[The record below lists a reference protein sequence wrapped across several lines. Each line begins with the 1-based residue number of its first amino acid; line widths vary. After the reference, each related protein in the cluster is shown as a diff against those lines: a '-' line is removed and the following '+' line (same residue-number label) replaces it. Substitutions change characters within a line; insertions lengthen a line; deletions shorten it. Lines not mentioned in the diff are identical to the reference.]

1 MTQTV
6 TFHDLQ
12 GASVFITGGGAGI
25 GAALTEGF
33 LAQGAKV
40 AFVQRT
46 NADHFAAE
54 LAKKYDNA
62 PLFLPCDITDLTSLK
77 AAIVKAAAQHG
88 PISILVNNAANDTR
102 HTLDGYTQDEF
113 DQNIA
118 VNLRPQF
125 FTAQEVAPA
134 MRANGG
140 GSIINFS
147 SISYMMGNAG
157 YPVYAATK
165 AAITGLTRSL
175 ARELGP
181 DRIRV
186 NAVMPGWVMTDR
198 QKDLWVTDDGL
209 KAHLA
214 RQCLPDLL
222 QPKDIVDAT
231 LFLASQSSRML
242 TGQAVVVDGGVVVTG

>member
-40 AFVQRT
+40 AFVQRS

-88 PISILVNNAANDTR
+88 PISILVNNAANDTVIR
-102 HTLDGYTQDEF
+102 LMATRRMSL
-113 DQNIA
+113 IKI
-118 VNLRPQF
+118 LR
-125 FTAQEVAPA
+125 
-134 MRANGG
+134 
-140 GSIINFS
+140 
-147 SISYMMGNAG
+147 
-157 YPVYAATK
+157 
-165 AAITGLTRSL
+165 
-175 ARELGP
+175 
-181 DRIRV
+181 
-186 NAVMPGWVMTDR
+186 
-198 QKDLWVTDDGL
+198 
-209 KAHLA
+209 
-214 RQCLPDLL
+214 
-222 QPKDIVDAT
+222 
-231 LFLASQSSRML
+231 
-242 TGQAVVVDGGVVVTG
+242 